1 MIPILIPL
9 GIGSNS
15 DNDELKILLRSIEK
29 NVSNLDKIY
38 IITTAKPDWLNES
51 ADVVIVPMRDKWTD
65 NKDANLFDK
74 VHTTIKKFDIEQ
86 FCFCADDN
94 VFAQPIDLATIPVLH
109 NHRDLQWFNK
119 NVGGKWTR
127 RVKDTLLWAKNRG
140 VELPNNFECHA
151 PQLFDGKA
159 IINGMV
165 DVDYI
170 ARPLTIYTAWRAVTD
185 TWHNST
191 DQREFKNTYEIAL
204 YDDYK
209 QDDLCTKP
217 FIGYS
222 DSTFLNGLRERLFK
236 VFKEKSHYER

>member
-15 DNDELKILLRSIEK
+15 NNDELKILLRSIEK
-29 NVSNLDKIY
+29 NVSGLDKIY
-38 IITTAKPDWLNES
+38 IITTARPEWLNDS
-51 ADVVIVPMRDKWTD
+51 DDIVIVSMRDKWTD

-74 VHTTIKKFDIEQ
+74 IHATIKKFDIDR
-86 FCFCADDN
+86 FVFCADDN

-109 NHRDLQWFNK
+109 NHRDLEWFTK

-127 RVKDTLLWAKNRG
+127 RVKDTLLWAKSRG
-140 VELPNNFECHA
+140 VELPYNYECHA
-151 PQLFDGKA
+151 PQIFNGQK
-159 IINGMV
+159 IINGMA

-170 ARPLTIYTAWRAVTD
+170 ARPLTIYTAWRTVTD
-185 TWHNST
+185 SWHNST
-191 DQREFKNTYEIAL
+191 DQREYKNTYEIAL

-209 QDDLCTKP
+209 QDDLTSKP

-236 VFKEKSHYER
+236 VFGEKSHYER

>member
-9 GIGSNS
+9 GTGSNS

-38 IITTAKPDWLNES
+38 LITTAKPDWLI
-51 ADVVIVPMRDKWTD
+51 DTDDIVIVPIRDRWTD

-74 VHTTIKKFDIEQ
+74 VHTTIAKYNLDQ

-94 VFAQPIDLATIPVLH
+94 AFMQPIDLTAIPTLH
-109 NHRDLQWFNK
+109 NHRDLEWFMK

-127 RVKDTLLWAKNRG
+127 RVKDTLLWAKSRG
-140 VELPNNFECHA
+140 VELPYNFECHA
-151 PQLFDGKA
+151 PQIFNGQA
-159 IINGMV
+159 ILQGMQT
-165 DVDYI
+165 VDYI

-191 DQREFKNTYEIAL
+191 DQRDFKNTYEIAL

-209 QDDLCTKP
+209 QDDLTSKP

-236 VFKEKSHYER
+236 VFGEKSHYER